1 MVGLAA
7 VSFWLLMNSNVS
19 LKINDTQAMGKEVI
33 NRVVDDSDNPN
44 LKAGVELLEASG
56 LEKTLLEQLP
66 PKYQVNLSYADL
78 YRLCEKYNDQGK
90 LTTKDLGLTSKSKLE
105 SSKLIIN

>member
-7 VSFWLLMNSNVS
+7 VSFWLLMTSNVS

-66 PKYQVNLSYADL
+66 PKYQVNLSRINNSL
-78 YRLCEKYNDQGK
+78 KQSRNV
-90 LTTKDLGLTSKSKLE
+90 
-105 SSKLIIN
+105 LIIMIREN